1 MAQARTE
8 FAAALNQI
16 ASEKGVDPAIV
27 LDAIRQAALAAYK
40 KDLTLR
46 NEAVPDDIDDFTAEV
61 DQVTG
66 SISIYDGKKEVTP
79 PGFAR
84 IAASI
89 AKQVIMQRLYE
100 AEKRAIFS

>member
-46 NEAVPDDIDDFTAEV
+46 NEVVPDDIDDYTAE
-61 DQVTG
+61 
-66 SISIYDGKKEVTP
+66 E
-79 PGFAR
+79 
-84 IAASI
+84 AA
-89 AKQVIMQRLYE
+89 
-100 AEKRAIFS
+100 